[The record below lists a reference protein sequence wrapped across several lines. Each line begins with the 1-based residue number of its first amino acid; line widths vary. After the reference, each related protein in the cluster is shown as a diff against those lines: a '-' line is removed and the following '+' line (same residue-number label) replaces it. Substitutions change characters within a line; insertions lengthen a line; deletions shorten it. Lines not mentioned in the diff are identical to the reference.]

1 MWPVGRAAPVQERR
15 DKEKEESSRARTKRC
30 ASEKQ
35 AMHKAVFGL
44 NRQEGVDIEEFERH
58 WREDHSPIAA
68 ETPGLRK
75 YTISIAHD
83 PEGSRYDGLAQL
95 YFDSE
100 EALEA
105 AMNSEELGEAA
116 ADLANFADTED
127 VLQLTLEE
135 GVQVEEH

>member
-1 MWPVGRAAPVQERR
+1 VARRPSDLGTEERKKRKRAGQGLRGV
-15 DKEKEESSRARTKRC
+15 RA
-30 ASEKQ
+30 SDE

-68 ETPGLRK
+68 ETPGLKK

-83 PEGSRYDGLAQL
+83 PKESRYDGVAQL

-100 EALEA
+100 DALETA
-105 AMNSEELGEAA
+105 LESDPMGEAA
-116 ADLANFADTED
+116 ADLANFADTDD

-135 GVQVEEH
+135 GVQVGEG